1 MIHTSFLIL
10 TTMKELPQLLINSLS
25 PPFKVN
31 LTGKTSITGIAWNE
45 AQTNF
50 SDVLLK
56 NLISNKVKVYKQN
69 NTYVSFNTS
78 WCLLKNYVT
87 LLRYCTGILLSI
99 VYLMYWFK
107 GNSPWFGFALWELPS
122 DLSWFYIV
130 FFYSTDISIMF
141 K

>member
-99 VYLMYWFK
+99 VYLMY
-107 GNSPWFGFALWELPS
+107 
-122 DLSWFYIV
+122 
-130 FFYSTDISIMF
+130 
-141 K
+141 